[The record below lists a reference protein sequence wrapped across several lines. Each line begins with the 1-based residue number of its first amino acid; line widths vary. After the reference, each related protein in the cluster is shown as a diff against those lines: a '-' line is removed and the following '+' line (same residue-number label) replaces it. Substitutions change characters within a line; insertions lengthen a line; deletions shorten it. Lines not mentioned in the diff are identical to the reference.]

1 MRFKDFL
8 RIGRAQTY
16 PASLLLIMT
25 GFLVGGGNLFSF
37 FALFLIIFAWLS
49 HISAFGDNSLM
60 DALTGEDMRD
70 IHKQHHPLVKGIVK
84 LKEATNIIQTGMFLT
99 VIFGVILI
107 VEAPGNRLLASLCF
121 IVYIAAGHYYNNH
134 FSKTSVFRGIP
145 ISICFTFLF
154 LWAYFLSAKEF
165 TPLILLC
172 GGYIFLLEY
181 FENDVE
187 GSIKEIDAK
196 EANLLRVL
204 GVKVKGNIIH
214 FSLGSKIW
222 GWGLKL
228 GSIFMMVCVF
238 TQLHSQ
244 HNIFTM
250 LLFWLF
256 VIIMVYFCEEIL
268 KSGEWDRNK
277 ALKNFSIEEITSIY
291 LIPIVLM
298 PLVGYTD
305 ATLLMIAGVVYFLLM
320 NRYLWG
326 VFYPRV

>member
-16 PASLLLIMT
+16 PASLLLMMT

-37 FALFLIIFAWLS
+37 FALFLIMFAWFN
-49 HISAFGDNSLM
+49 HVFAFGDNSLI
-60 DALTGEDMRD
+60 DALTGEDKRD
-70 IHKQHHPLVKGIVK
+70 IHKQHHPLVTGIVE
-84 LKEATNIIQTGMFLT
+84 LKEATNVIQTGMFLT
-99 VIFGVILI
+99 VLFGVILT
-107 VEAPGNRLLASLCF
+107 VEASGNRLLAALCF

-165 TPLILLC
+165 SPLILLC

-187 GSIKEIDAK
+187 GSVKEIEAK

-204 GVKVKGNIIH
+204 GVKVEKGNIH
-214 FSLGSKIW
+214 FSLGSRIW

-228 GSIFMMVCVF
+228 GSIFLMICVF

-244 HNIFTM
+244 HNMFTC

-256 VIIMVYFCEEIL
+256 VIIVIYFCEEIL
-268 KSGEWDRNK
+268 KSGKWDRVK
-277 ALKNFSIEEITSIY
+277 ALKNFSREEITSIY

-298 PLVGYTD
+298 PLVGC
-305 ATLLMIAGVVYFLLM
+305 AEAILLMVAGVVYFLLM
-320 NRYLWG
+320 NYCLWG
-326 VFYPRV
+326 VFYPKV